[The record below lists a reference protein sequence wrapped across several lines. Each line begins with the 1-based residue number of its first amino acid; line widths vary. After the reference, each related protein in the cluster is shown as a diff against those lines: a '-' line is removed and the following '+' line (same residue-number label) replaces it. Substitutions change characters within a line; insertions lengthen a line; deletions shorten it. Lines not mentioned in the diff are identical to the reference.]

1 MARQTLTMIR
11 LEFFKRSDFEQLMA
25 WVDTEELLMNW
36 AGSLF
41 SFPLTPES
49 LEWYIS
55 DINDPANSEA
65 MVYKAVEADTGQ
77 TVGHIS
83 LGSLSPKNRSGR
95 ITRVLVGPEYQGK
108 GYCCQMVRALLAIGF
123 EQMHLHRI
131 SLGVYDFNT
140 AAIKCYQ
147 KAGMMVEGTVRDCLL
162 YNGQWWS
169 MVEMSMLEGEYG
181 NLKICKC
188 RKAEP

>member
-1 MARQTLTMIR
+1 MIR
-11 LEFFKRSDFEQLMA
+11 LDFFDRSDFAQLMA
-25 WVDTEELLMNW
+25 WIDSEELLINW

-41 SFPLTPES
+41 SFPLTTES

-55 DINDPANSEA
+55 DTNHPDSSEA
-65 MVYKAVEADTGQ
+65 MVYKAVDTESGE

-95 ITRVLVGPEYQGK
+95 ITRVLVGSEHQGK
-108 GYCCQMVRALLAIGF
+108 GYCCQMVKALLRIGF
-123 EQMHLHRI
+123 EQLHLHRI

-147 KAGMMVEGTVRDCLL
+147 KAGFVVEGTYRDCLL
-162 YNGQWWS
+162 HNGQWWS
-169 MVEMSMLEGEYG
+169 MVEMSMLEQEY
-181 NLKICKC
+181 LLPL
-188 RKAEP
+188 R